1 MTRFF
6 IFLALTTVLFVSG
19 AFMAIKMEMISGLPS
34 FFYQTLMLVV
44 FGTSL
49 IFVYLYRSDKSSFFV
64 QLYLLTTLIK
74 ILAYGAYSFVMILED
89 RVGAVQNVI
98 WFFMLY
104 AVFTGL
110 EIFFLHRKI
119 FRG

>member
-1 MTRFF
+1 
-6 IFLALTTVLFVSG
+6 
-19 AFMAIKMEMISGLPS
+19 MAIRMEMIAALPS
-34 FFYQTLMLVV
+34 FFYETLLLVV
-44 FGTSL
+44 FGTGL
-49 IFVYLYRSDKSSFFV
+49 IFVYLFKSNKSTFFV
-64 QLYLLTTLIK
+64 QLYLLTTMVK

-98 WFFMLY
+98 WFFTLY
-104 AVFTGL
+104 AAFTAL